1 MIDRDAVEAAVEA
14 FASGDPE
21 QIVRH
26 IDPEFEGVVP
36 PSMSAEPDKY
46 LGHDGVRRYIDLFQE
61 IVDDLQFEPRFVEA
75 AGDWALVRLRVTGTG
90 RTSGIAT
97 ELDVVAAI
105 RMRDGKLLKMIGY
118 PTLEEAR
125 AATLGDGPC

>member
-1 MIDRDAVEAAVEA
+1 VVDQEAVEAAVAA

-21 QIVRH
+21 QIVVH

-36 PSMSAEPDKY
+36 PSMSAEPDSY
-46 LGHDGVRRYIDLFQE
+46 LGHDGVRRYLDLFQE
-61 IVDDLQFEPRFVEA
+61 IVDDLHFEPRFVEVVE
-75 AGDWALVRLRVTGTG
+75 DWALVQLHVTGRG
-90 RTSGIAT
+90 RTSGIPT
-97 ELDVVAAI
+97 ELDAFAAV

>member
-1 MIDRDAVEAAVEA
+1 MVDRDALQAAVEA

-21 QIVRH
+21 RIVSH

-36 PSMSAEPDKY
+36 PSMSAEPDNY
-46 LGHDGVRRYIDLFQE
+46 LGHEGVRRYVDLFQE
-61 IVDDLQFEPRFVEA
+61 IVDDLRFEPRFAEEV
-75 AGDWALVRLRVTGTG
+75 GDWALVELHVSGKG
-90 RTSGIAT
+90 RTSGLPV
-97 ELDVVAAI
+97 ELDAVAAC
-105 RMRDGKLLKMIGY
+105 RLRDGKLLKMIGY